1 MVAKPS
7 ANALP
12 SATFAAM
19 RVMVV
24 RFIGGPISLGMLRPN
39 GIDVDHPTRREY
51 ETPCSTTN
59 LGGLGEVSG
68 RRGAATQSVY
78 RDGAYALPPWV

>member
-12 SATFAAM
+12 SATFAAT

-39 GIDVDHPTRREY
+39 GIHYVDVGTSGGVWGLERGYCLMIGGEREIV
-51 ETPCSTTN
+51 ERLEPIFTT
-59 LGGLGEVSG
+59 
-68 RRGAATQSVY
+68 
-78 RDGAYALPPWV
+78 